1 MNCDCIKKMDERLK
15 EKNLRLCGYA
25 LTFPDFK
32 AVPTMNTE
40 WIDPDKAPKGQKN
53 KPTKIFA
60 SYCPF
65 CGKAIKIAF
74 QPPYKGDAKC

>member
-1 MNCDCIKKMDERLK
+1 MNCDCIEKMDERLK

-25 LTFPDFK
+25 FTFPDFK

-40 WIDPDKAPKGQKN
+40 WIDPSKAPKGQKN
-53 KPTKIFA
+53 KPTNIFA

-65 CGKAIKIAF
+65 CGKAIEAS
-74 QPPYKGDAKC
+74 PANT